1 MERIGVCMFFVKL
14 GEFRLV
20 EEETI
25 LLWLNILW
33 LNILWLNISSP
44 MAEYLLLKH
53 SLLCPKSKMP

>member
-1 MERIGVCMFFVKL
+1 MKRIGVCMFFVKL

-25 LLWLNILW
+25 VLW
-33 LNILWLNISSP
+33 LNILWLNISSL